1 MSVLDIVCLYCNFTK
16 MKNQKLSDKVSA
28 RIKQDILDGKYKA
41 GEKIPAEPELMKA
54 YEVGRS
60 SIREAVKSLAIAG
73 ILKVQQGSGTFVNE
87 LLPEEHITERLRIA
101 DFDEINAVR
110 KLIEGEI
117 VKLAVDH
124 HTAIQLQEMERQLAL
139 RKQAIIAEDKQGC
152 TNADIAFHIAI
163 ANASNNKVL
172 AALYKNLT
180 HTIRTFFSK
189 READGIGHFAMSHH
203 LHEDLFAAIKQKKEK
218 QAREIIKNILDNNY

>member
-1 MSVLDIVCLYCNFTK
+1 MFNLNIVCLWRNLTT
-16 MKNQKLSDKVSA
+16 MENQKLSDKVLA

-60 SIREAVKSLAIAG
+60 SIREAIKTLDRAG

-87 LLPEEHITERLRIA
+87 VLPEENLTERLRVA
-101 DFDEINAVR
+101 DFDEINSVR
-110 KLIEGEI
+110 KLLEGEI
-117 VKLAVDH
+117 IKLAVNN
-124 HTAIQLQEMERQLAL
+124 HTVVQLREMEKQLEW

-152 TNADIAFHIAI
+152 TNADIAFHMAI

-172 AALYKNLT
+172 AALYQNFT

-189 READGIGHFAMSHH
+189 REARGIGHFAMSHH
-203 LHEDLFAAIKQKKEK
+203 LHEDLFAAIKEKKKEEA
-218 QAREIIKNILDNNY
+218 QYIIQNILDRNY